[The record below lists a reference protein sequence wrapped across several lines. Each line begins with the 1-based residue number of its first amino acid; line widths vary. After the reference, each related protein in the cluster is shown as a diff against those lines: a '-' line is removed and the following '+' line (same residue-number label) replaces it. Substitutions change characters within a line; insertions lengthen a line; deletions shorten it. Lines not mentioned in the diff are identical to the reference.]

1 MAHAPPCLTSEQRPQ
16 ETEISLM
23 TNQEISHEQWMPVL
37 DDFSKQHQGWITTV
51 EIIGA
56 AGDQVEV
63 SGQPLVGISAAV
75 KDRESVIE
83 VMVGDR
89 PEDHVTHI
97 IDAAKRLWLKPA
109 DAPAHEAI
117 KVESED
123 GTTTL
128 VIFERVESPDHLLRA

>member
-1 MAHAPPCLTSEQRPQ
+1 
-16 ETEISLM
+16 M
-23 TNQEISHEQWMPVL
+23 TNQEILPEQWTPVL

-63 SGQPLVGISAAV
+63 SGQPLLGISAAV
-75 KDRESVIE
+75 KDREAVIE

-89 PEDHVTHI
+89 PEGHV
-97 IDAAKRLWLKPA
+97 KPA
-109 DAPAHEAI
+109 EAPAHEAI
-117 KVESED
+117 KVESQD

-128 VIFERVESPDHLLRA
+128 VLFERVESPDHLLRA

>member
-1 MAHAPPCLTSEQRPQ
+1 
-16 ETEISLM
+16 M
-23 TNQEISHEQWMPVL
+23 TNQEILPEQWTPVL

-63 SGQPLVGISAAV
+63 SGQPRLGISAAV
-75 KDRESVIE
+75 KDREAVIE

-89 PEDHVTHI
+89 PEGHVTHI
-97 IDAAKRLWLKPA
+97 IDAAKRLWVKPA
-109 DAPAHEAI
+109 EAPAHEAI
-117 KVESED
+117 KVESQD

-128 VIFERVESPDHLLRA
+128 VLFERVESPDHLLRA